1 MYVWPTYV
9 YVMSENH
16 SHQNVEFVYKCYIWI
31 SDEGSFYQMS
41 EDERDVINAKLYL
54 QTKADP
60 FTPSLYVD
68 ALIFIYFI

>member
-1 MYVWPTYV
+1 
-9 YVMSENH
+9 
-16 SHQNVEFVYKCYIWI
+16 
-31 SDEGSFYQMS
+31 MS